1 MCLIILYGMLDLI
14 MKTNQQKEDKMSKK
28 VKTYRLVITGE
39 TSIKA
44 KSEDQAEALFLDKT
58 NLNNCMIDVQE
69 CEDQVQ
75 SEVNK

>member
-44 KSEDQAEALFLDKT
+44 KSEDQ
-58 NLNNCMIDVQE
+58 
-69 CEDQVQ
+69 VQ